1 MASYLLLLRRKAKGG
16 IVSTFKKP
24 PSTSWHGGFLYPLF
38 SCRAGDFAY
47 FPPAQDVPH
56 PLLFNYPI
64 KTMSTATEEHT
75 HSFQAE
81 VRQLLDIVIHSLY
94 TDKEIFVRELV
105 SNASDALEKMRL
117 RQLTEKEFFEPD
129 RELSIEISVDEE
141 ANTLTI
147 ADSGIGMNK
156 DELVENL
163 GTIAHSGTKAFL
175 EKMKEGG
182 SDADVIGQ
190 FGVGFYSAFMAA
202 DKVEVATHS
211 WENGTGGHT
220 WSSDG
225 ATGYS
230 IDENADAK
238 RGCSIVIHLKEGM
251 EEFSKVSRIKSILEK
266 YSNFVSFPIKL
277 NDEHINKVEA
287 LWLKSKKDITT
298 EQYSEFYKFTAK
310 AFDEPRYTMH
320 FSADAP
326 LAINALLFTP
336 TENTEQFGM
345 GQMEAGV
352 SLYCR
357 KVLIDAKPE
366 KLLPEW
372 LRFLKGVI
380 DSEDLPLNISR
391 ESMQDSALVQKLNK
405 MITKRY
411 LKFLEKEAKDNPE
424 SYLDFYKKFSRFL
437 KEGIAT
443 SYEHQEQ
450 LGSLLRFESSL
461 EEKGEFTNFAQ
472 YIDRAKDEQEEIYY
486 LTGVSRDSIESGP
499 YLEAFKARGLEVCF
513 FTEPVDQYVMEA
525 LPEFKGKKLVSADRA
540 EIDLDDVEAEGE
552 ALGEKE
558 TKNVIEFLEKELGER
573 IEKVE
578 VSGRLVDSP
587 VAALT
592 PKDAPNAQMRAMMES
607 MGQGM
612 PMSKATLEINPRH
625 AVIHGLHQ
633 LIENDNDTAQLIAQ
647 QLTDNALLTAGLLE
661 NPHQMSSR
669 MNQLIEKLCSK

>member
-1 MASYLLLLRRKAKGG
+1 
-16 IVSTFKKP
+16 
-24 PSTSWHGGFLYPLF
+24 
-38 SCRAGDFAY
+38 
-47 FPPAQDVPH
+47 
-56 PLLFNYPI
+56 
-64 KTMSTATEEHT
+64 MSTATEEHT

-117 RQLTEKEFFEPD
+117 KQLTEKDFYEPE
-129 RELSIEISVDEE
+129 RELAIEISVDEE

-182 SDADVIGQ
+182 SEADVIGQ

-230 IDENADAK
+230 IDDNTDAQ
-238 RGCSIVIHLKEGM
+238 RGCSILIHLKEGM
-251 EEFSKVSRIKSILEK
+251 EEFSKVSRIKAILEK

-287 LWLKSKKDITT
+287 LWLKNKKEVTA
-298 EQYSEFYKFTAK
+298 EQYTEFYKFTSHS
-310 AFDEPRYTMH
+310 FDEPRFTMH

-372 LRFLKGVI
+372 LRFLRGVI

-411 LKFLEKEAKDNPE
+411 LKFLEKEAKDSPE
-424 SYLDFYKKFSRFL
+424 SYLDFYNKFSRFL

-450 LGSLLRFESSL
+450 LAGLLRFESSL
-461 EEKGEFTNFAQ
+461 QEKGEQTSFVQ
-472 YIDRAKDEQEEIYY
+472 YLDRAKEEQESIYY
-486 LTGVSRDSIESGP
+486 LTGMSRDAIESGP

-540 EIDLDDVEAEGE
+540 EIDLDDVASEGE
-552 ALGEKE
+552 PLNEKDSE
-558 TKNVIEFLEKELGER
+558 TLIKFLEEELSGR

-578 VSGRLVDSP
+578 SSGRLVDSP

-592 PKDAPNAQMRAMMES
+592 PKDAPNAQMRAMMQS
-607 MGQGM
+607 MGQDM
-612 PMSKATLEINPRH
+612 PVTKATLEINPRH
-625 AVIHGLHQ
+625 EVIHGLHKLVGADQ
-633 LIENDNDTAQLIAQ
+633 ETAKLVAQ
-647 QLTDNALLTAGLLE
+647 QLTDNALLAAGLLE
-661 NPHQMSSR
+661 NPHQMAAR
-669 MNQLIEKLCSK
+669 MNELIGKLVQK

>member
-1 MASYLLLLRRKAKGG
+1 M
-16 IVSTFKKP
+16 P
-24 PSTSWHGGFLYPLF
+24 
-38 SCRAGDFAY
+38 
-47 FPPAQDVPH
+47 
-56 PLLFNYPI
+56 
-64 KTMSTATEEHT
+64 TATEEHT
-75 HSFQAE
+75 HTFQAE

-117 RQLTEKEFFEPD
+117 KQLTEKDIHEAE
-129 RELSIEISVDEE
+129 RELGIEISTDEE
-141 ANTLTI
+141 AKTLTI
-147 ADSGIGMNK
+147 SDAGIGMTK
-156 DELVENL
+156 EELVENL

-182 SDADVIGQ
+182 DNADVIGQ

-238 RGCSIVIHLKEGM
+238 RGCSIVVHLKEGM
-251 EEFSKVSRIKSILEK
+251 EEFATEARIKQILEK

-277 NDEHINKVEA
+277 NGEHINKVEA
-287 LWLKSKKDITT
+287 LWLKNKKDITE
-298 EQYSEFYKFTAK
+298 EQYQEFYKFAAH
-310 AFDEPRYTMH
+310 AFDDPRYTMH

-345 GQMEAGV
+345 GQMEPGV
-352 SLYCR
+352 ALYCR
-357 KVLIDAKPE
+357 KVLIDAKPD

-391 ESMQDSALVQKLNK
+391 ESMQDSALVQKLNGL
-405 MITKRY
+405 ITKRY
-411 LKFLEKEAKDNPE
+411 LKFLEKEAKNEPE
-424 SYLDFYKKFSRFL
+424 KYEDFYKKFSRFL
-437 KEGIAT
+437 KEGVAT
-443 SYEHQEQ
+443 SYEHQAQ
-450 LGSLLRFESSL
+450 LAGLLRFESSL
-461 EEKGEFTNFAQ
+461 EEAGKLTNFAQ
-472 YIDRAKDEQEEIYY
+472 YIDRAKDEQEEVYY
-486 LTGVSRDSIESGP
+486 LVGMSRDAIEAGP

-525 LPEFKGKKLVSADRA
+525 LPEFNGKKLVSADRA
-540 EIDLDDVEAEGE
+540 EIDLDEVAAEG
-552 ALGEKE
+552 KE
-558 TKNVIEFLEKELGER
+558 LSKKDSKKLITFLEEELSGR
-573 IEKVE
+573 VDKVE
-578 VSGRLVDSP
+578 ISGRLVDSP

-592 PKDAPNAQMRAMMES
+592 PKEAPNAQMRAMMQS
-607 MGQGM
+607 MGQDM
-612 PMSKATLEINPRH
+612 PATKATLEINPRH
-625 AVIHGLHQ
+625 EVMHGLHK
-633 LIENDNDTAQLIAQ
+633 LIESDKDTASLVAQ
-647 QLTDNALLTAGLLE
+647 QLTDNALLAAGLLD
-661 NPHQMSSR
+661 NTHQMAAR
-669 MNQLIEKLCSK
+669 MNELIGKLVK

>member
-1 MASYLLLLRRKAKGG
+1 
-16 IVSTFKKP
+16 
-24 PSTSWHGGFLYPLF
+24 
-38 SCRAGDFAY
+38 
-47 FPPAQDVPH
+47 
-56 PLLFNYPI
+56 
-64 KTMSTATEEHT
+64 MSTTTEEPTEEHT

-117 RQLTEKEFFEPD
+117 KQLTEKDVFEAD
-129 RELSIEISVDEE
+129 RELEIAITVDEE
-141 ANTLTI
+141 AKTLTI

-156 DELVENL
+156 EELIENL

-182 SDADVIGQ
+182 TNPDVIGQ

-202 DKVEVATHS
+202 DHVEVASHS
-211 WENGTGGHT
+211 WEKDSGGNT

-230 IDENADAK
+230 IAENPDAR
-238 RGCSIVIHLKEGM
+238 RGCSITVHLKDDM
-251 EEFSKVSRIKSILEK
+251 EEFSKVSRIKAILEK

-287 LWLKSKKDITT
+287 LWLKNKKDITE
-298 EQYSEFYKFTAK
+298 EQYTEFYKFTSHS
-310 AFDEPRYTMH
+310 FDNPRHTMH

-326 LAINALLFTP
+326 LSIHALLFTP

-372 LRFLKGVI
+372 LRFLRGVI

-405 MITKRY
+405 LITKRF
-411 LKFLEKEAKDNPE
+411 LKFLEKEAKNEPE
-424 SYLDFYKKFSRFL
+424 KYLEFYQKFSRFL

-450 LGSLLRFESSL
+450 LAGLLRFESSL
-461 EEKGEFTNFAQ
+461 EDKGTLTNFAQ
-472 YIDRAKDEQEEIYY
+472 YIERAKDDQENIYY
-486 LTGVSRDSIESGP
+486 LTGPSRDAIENGP

-513 FTEPVDQYVMEA
+513 FTEAVDQYVMEA

-540 EIDLDDVEAEGE
+540 EIDLEDVAAEG
-552 ALGEKE
+552 KE
-558 TKNVIEFLEKELGER
+558 LSKKDSKKLIKFLEDELSER
-573 IEKVE
+573 IGYVE
-578 VSGRLVDSP
+578 SSGRLVNSP

-592 PKDAPNAQMRAMMES
+592 PKEAPNAQMRAMMQA
-607 MGQGM
+607 MGQDM
-612 PMSKATLEINPRH
+612 PAVKATLEINTRH
-625 AVIHGLHQ
+625 NVMHGLSK
-633 LIENDNDTAQLIAQ
+633 LIDSDPDTAKLVAQ
-647 QLTDNALLTAGLLE
+647 QLADNALLAAGLLE
-661 NPHQMSSR
+661 NAHEMSSR
-669 MNQLIEKLCSK
+669 MNQLIEKLVK

>member
-1 MASYLLLLRRKAKGG
+1 M
-16 IVSTFKKP
+16 P
-24 PSTSWHGGFLYPLF
+24 
-38 SCRAGDFAY
+38 
-47 FPPAQDVPH
+47 
-56 PLLFNYPI
+56 
-64 KTMSTATEEHT
+64 TATEEHT
-75 HSFQAE
+75 HTFQAE

-117 RQLTEKEFFEPD
+117 KQLTEKDIHEAE
-129 RELSIEISVDEE
+129 RELGIEISTDEE
-141 ANTLTI
+141 AKTLTI
-147 ADSGIGMNK
+147 SDAGIGMTK
-156 DELVENL
+156 EELVENL

-182 SDADVIGQ
+182 DNADVIGQ

-230 IDENADAK
+230 IDESADAK
-238 RGCSIVIHLKEGM
+238 RGCSIVVHLKEGM
-251 EEFSKVSRIKSILEK
+251 EEFATEARIKQILEK

-277 NDEHINKVEA
+277 NGEHINKVEA
-287 LWLKSKKDITT
+287 LWLKNKKDITE
-298 EQYSEFYKFTAK
+298 EQYQEFYKFAAH
-310 AFDEPRYTMH
+310 AFDDPRYTMH

-345 GQMEAGV
+345 GQMEPGV
-352 SLYCR
+352 ALYCR
-357 KVLIDAKPE
+357 KVLIDAKPD

-391 ESMQDSALVQKLNK
+391 ESMQDSALVQKLNGL
-405 MITKRY
+405 ITKRY
-411 LKFLEKEAKDNPE
+411 LKFLEKEAKNEPE
-424 SYLDFYKKFSRFL
+424 KYEDFYKKFSRFL
-437 KEGIAT
+437 KEGVAT
-443 SYEHQEQ
+443 SYEHQAQ
-450 LGSLLRFESSL
+450 LAGLLRFESSL
-461 EEKGEFTNFAQ
+461 EEAGKLTNFAQ

-486 LTGVSRDSIESGP
+486 LVGMSRDAIEAGP

-525 LPEFKGKKLVSADRA
+525 LPEFNGKKLVSADRA
-540 EIDLDDVEAEGE
+540 EIDLDEVAAEG
-552 ALGEKE
+552 KE
-558 TKNVIEFLEKELGER
+558 LSKKDSKKLIAFLEEELSGR
-573 IEKVE
+573 VDKVE
-578 VSGRLVDSP
+578 ISGRLVDSP

-592 PKDAPNAQMRAMMES
+592 PKEAPNAQMRAMMQS
-607 MGQGM
+607 MGQDM
-612 PMSKATLEINPRH
+612 PASKATLEINPRH
-625 AVIHGLHQ
+625 EVMHGLHK
-633 LIENDNDTAQLIAQ
+633 LIESDKDTASLVAQ
-647 QLTDNALLTAGLLE
+647 QLTDNALLAAGLLD
-661 NPHQMSSR
+661 NTHQMAAR
-669 MNQLIEKLCSK
+669 MNELIGKLVK

>member
-1 MASYLLLLRRKAKGG
+1 
-16 IVSTFKKP
+16 
-24 PSTSWHGGFLYPLF
+24 
-38 SCRAGDFAY
+38 
-47 FPPAQDVPH
+47 
-56 PLLFNYPI
+56 
-64 KTMSTATEEHT
+64 MSTETEEHT

-117 RQLTEKEFFEPD
+117 KQLTEKGVYEAD
-129 RELSIEISVDEE
+129 RELAIEITTDEE
-141 ANTLTI
+141 AKTITI

-156 DELVENL
+156 EELVENL

-202 DKVEVATHS
+202 YKVEVVTHS
-211 WENGTGGHT
+211 WEEGTKGHT

-225 ATGYS
+225 TTGYS
-230 IDENADAK
+230 IDETAEAQ
-238 RGCSIVIHLKEGM
+238 RGCKIIVHLKDDM
-251 EEFSKVSRIKSILEK
+251 AEFSQEARIKSILEK

-277 NDEHINKVEA
+277 NEEHINKVEA
-287 LWLKSKKDITT
+287 LWLKNKKEVTE
-298 EQYSEFYKFTAK
+298 EQYSEFYKFTAH

-352 SLYCR
+352 SLYCK

-372 LRFLKGVI
+372 LRFLRGVI
-380 DSEDLPLNISR
+380 DSADLPLNISR
-391 ESMQDSALVQKLNK
+391 ESMQDSALVQKLNTL
-405 MITKRY
+405 ITKRY
-411 LKFLEKEAKDNPE
+411 LKFLDKEAKDNPE

-450 LGSLLRFESSL
+450 LANLLRFESSMQ
-461 EEKGEFTNFAQ
+461 ESGEFTNFAQ
-472 YIDRAKDEQEEIYY
+472 YIDRAKDEQESIYY
-486 LTGVSRDSIESGP
+486 LTGMSRDAIESGP

-540 EIDLDDVEAEGE
+540 EIDLDDVATEGE
-552 ALGEKE
+552 ALSEKDSE
-558 TKNVIEFLEKELGER
+558 QLIEFLEKELTAR
-573 IEKVE
+573 VDKVE
-578 VSGRLVDSP
+578 ASGRLVDSP

-592 PKDAPNAQMRAMMES
+592 PKDAPNAQMRAMMQS
-607 MGQGM
+607 MGQDM
-612 PMSKATLEINPRH
+612 PATKATLEINPRH
-625 AVIHGLHQ
+625 AVIHGLHK
-633 LIENDNDTAQLIAQ
+633 LMSTDEDTAKLIAQ
-647 QLTDNALLTAGLLE
+647 QLTDNALLSAGLLE
-661 NPHQMSSR
+661 NAHQMSTR
-669 MNQLIEKLCSK
+669 MNQLIEKLVK

>member
-1 MASYLLLLRRKAKGG
+1 M
-16 IVSTFKKP
+16 P
-24 PSTSWHGGFLYPLF
+24 
-38 SCRAGDFAY
+38 
-47 FPPAQDVPH
+47 
-56 PLLFNYPI
+56 
-64 KTMSTATEEHT
+64 TATEEHT
-75 HSFQAE
+75 HTFQAE

-117 RQLTEKEFFEPD
+117 KQLTEKDIHEAE
-129 RELSIEISVDEE
+129 RELGIEISTDEE
-141 ANTLTI
+141 AKTLTI
-147 ADSGIGMNK
+147 SDAGIGMTK
-156 DELVENL
+156 EELVENL

-182 SDADVIGQ
+182 DNADVIGQ

-238 RGCSIVIHLKEGM
+238 RGCSIVVHLKEGM
-251 EEFSKVSRIKSILEK
+251 EEFATEARIKQILEK

-277 NDEHINKVEA
+277 NGEHINKVEA
-287 LWLKSKKDITT
+287 LWLKNKKDITE
-298 EQYSEFYKFTAK
+298 EQYQEFYKFAAH
-310 AFDEPRYTMH
+310 AFDDPRYTMH

-345 GQMEAGV
+345 GQMEPGV
-352 SLYCR
+352 ALYCR
-357 KVLIDAKPE
+357 KVLIDAKPD

-391 ESMQDSALVQKLNK
+391 ESMQDSALVQKLNGL
-405 MITKRY
+405 ITKRY
-411 LKFLEKEAKDNPE
+411 LKFLEKEAKNEPE
-424 SYLDFYKKFSRFL
+424 KYEDFYKKFSRFL
-437 KEGIAT
+437 KEGVAT
-443 SYEHQEQ
+443 SYEHQAQ
-450 LGSLLRFESSL
+450 LAGLLRFESSL
-461 EEKGEFTNFAQ
+461 EEAGKLTNFAQ

-486 LTGVSRDSIESGP
+486 LVGMSRYAIEAGP

-525 LPEFKGKKLVSADRA
+525 LPEFNGKKLVSADRA
-540 EIDLDDVEAEGE
+540 EIDLDEVAAEG
-552 ALGEKE
+552 KE
-558 TKNVIEFLEKELGER
+558 LSKKDSKKLIAFLEEELSGR
-573 IEKVE
+573 VDKVE
-578 VSGRLVDSP
+578 ISGRLVDSP

-592 PKDAPNAQMRAMMES
+592 PKEAPNAQMRAMMQS
-607 MGQGM
+607 MGQDM
-612 PMSKATLEINPRH
+612 PASKATLEINPRH
-625 AVIHGLHQ
+625 EVMHGLHK
-633 LIENDNDTAQLIAQ
+633 LIESDKDTASLVAQ
-647 QLTDNALLTAGLLE
+647 QLTDNALLAAGLLD
-661 NPHQMSSR
+661 NTHQMAAR
-669 MNQLIEKLCSK
+669 MNELIGKLVK

>member
-1 MASYLLLLRRKAKGG
+1 M
-16 IVSTFKKP
+16 P
-24 PSTSWHGGFLYPLF
+24 
-38 SCRAGDFAY
+38 
-47 FPPAQDVPH
+47 
-56 PLLFNYPI
+56 
-64 KTMSTATEEHT
+64 TATEEHT
-75 HSFQAE
+75 HTFQAE

-117 RQLTEKEFFEPD
+117 KQLTEKDIHEAE
-129 RELSIEISVDEE
+129 RELGIEISTDEE
-141 ANTLTI
+141 AKTLTI
-147 ADSGIGMNK
+147 SDAGIGMTK
-156 DELVENL
+156 EELVENL

-182 SDADVIGQ
+182 DNADVIGQ

-230 IDENADAK
+230 IDESADAK
-238 RGCSIVIHLKEGM
+238 RGCSIVVHLKEGM
-251 EEFSKVSRIKSILEK
+251 EEFATEARIKQILEK

-277 NDEHINKVEA
+277 NGEHINKVEA
-287 LWLKSKKDITT
+287 LWLKNKKDITE
-298 EQYSEFYKFTAK
+298 EQYQEFYKFAAH
-310 AFDEPRYTMH
+310 AFDDPRYTMH

-345 GQMEAGV
+345 GQMEPGV
-352 SLYCR
+352 ALYCR
-357 KVLIDAKPE
+357 KVLIDAKPD

-391 ESMQDSALVQKLNK
+391 ESMQDSALVQKLNGL
-405 MITKRY
+405 ITKRY
-411 LKFLEKEAKDNPE
+411 LKFLEKEAKNDPE
-424 SYLDFYKKFSRFL
+424 KYEDFYKKFSRFL
-437 KEGIAT
+437 KEGVAT
-443 SYEHQEQ
+443 SYEHQAQ
-450 LGSLLRFESSL
+450 LAGLLRFESSL
-461 EEKGEFTNFAQ
+461 EEAGKLTNFAQ

-486 LTGVSRDSIESGP
+486 LVGMSRDAIEAGP

-525 LPEFKGKKLVSADRA
+525 LPEFNGKKLVSADRA
-540 EIDLDDVEAEGE
+540 EIDLDEVAAEG
-552 ALGEKE
+552 KE
-558 TKNVIEFLEKELGER
+558 LSKKDSKKLIAFLEEELSGR
-573 IEKVE
+573 VDKVE
-578 VSGRLVDSP
+578 ISGRLVDSP

-592 PKDAPNAQMRAMMES
+592 PKEAPNAQMRAMMQS
-607 MGQGM
+607 MGQDM
-612 PMSKATLEINPRH
+612 PASKATLEINPRH
-625 AVIHGLHQ
+625 EVMHGLHK
-633 LIENDNDTAQLIAQ
+633 LIESDKDTASLVAQ
-647 QLTDNALLTAGLLE
+647 QLTDNALLAAGLLD
-661 NPHQMSSR
+661 NTHQMAAR
-669 MNQLIEKLCSK
+669 MNELIGKLVK